1 MVIVMLKTTM
11 QNVTM
16 MVETVINQNL
26 EKVSAPIV
34 NVLTKI
40 VPNGNVTVLT
50 QPMNDAESK
59 SCCNV

>member
-1 MVIVMLKTTM
+1 M

-59 SCCNV
+59 SCCNVQ

>member
-1 MVIVMLKTTM
+1 M

-59 SCCNV
+59 SCSDLQ